1 VVLLLLLAIVP
12 VDECQCSDPR
22 VDEHVFGGREG
33 APVQVT
39 SDRAE
44 DADANCTETSVVPE
58 HFARMESLSSTQ
70 ELPSFLSVTNLQKS
84 SEDNGVAN
92 QKENSAVVVTEPEHS
107 SGMFEQTGSHQS
119 VITLQESESHFY
131 VSDSDTEGHVTAQ
144 QYRDDIDHASVVTH
158 DSNKSSVS
166 TEGGLEDDEDNVN
179 RLISDVSTLYQNRI
193 IAINNSY
200 AKRADLRDDSRT
212 ERHTQ
217 AMNESLTGPPLPNR
231 QQSDSDV
238 DEYINNVFQQH
249 SDSDVD
255 EYINN
260 VFQGEETFEKVFNIS
275 VDDAFESEAKHN
287 FGYQAD
293 SDGHAEQVPESD
305 MGVSGSNTERTSGDN
320 EDNLPAL
327 DNVFEVH
334 HYSRSSDTGD
344 RRGAENDTTLAERV
358 EQLILNRLPAV
369 RNYTH
374 TDDMVSGDTKR
385 DDVPL
390 GLEIS
395 PDEIDENG
403 GGETHSGV
411 SLAFVFDSTGSM
423 WDDLVQVKI
432 GAERI
437 MATMLERPDKPIY
450 NYVLVPFHDPS
461 KSLKYR
467 IKRLTQPFNVHWSLY
482 VPPSLSFTILRSAHT
497 LYLCFLCGS
506 ENKQPLFPYT
516 TLTDWFV

>member
-1 VVLLLLLAIVP
+1 MVLLLLLAV
-12 VDECQCSDPR
+12 VRVSKCQCSDPR
-22 VDEHVFGGREG
+22 EDEHVFGGRKG
-33 APVQVT
+33 APGHVT
-39 SDRAE
+39 SDWAE
-44 DADANCTETSVVPE
+44 DADANCTETGVVPE

-70 ELPSFLSVTNLQKS
+70 QLPNFLSVTNLQKS

-92 QKENSAVVVTEPEHS
+92 PNENSAVVVTENEHS
-107 SGMFEQTGSHQS
+107 SGLLEQTGSHQS
-119 VITLQESESHFY
+119 VNTLQEFENHFY
-131 VSDSDTEGHVTAQ
+131 GSDSDSGHVTAQ
-144 QYRDDIDHASVVTH
+144 HYRDDADHASVVTR
-158 DSNKSSVS
+158 DSNKSSVN

-179 RLISDVSTLYQNRI
+179 RLISDVSTLYQNHI
-193 IAINNSY
+193 TAINNSY
-200 AKRADLRDDSRT
+200 AKHVHLRDDSRT
-212 ERHTQ
+212 ESHTQ
-217 AMNESLTGPPLPNR
+217 AMNESLTGPPLLNK
-231 QQSDSDV
+231 QQ
-238 DEYINNVFQQH
+238 

-275 VDDAFESEAKHN
+275 VDDAFESEARHS

-293 SDGHAEQVPESD
+293 SVGHAEQVPESD
-305 MGVSGSNTERTSGDN
+305 MRVSGSSTERTSADN

-327 DNVFEVH
+327 DDVFEVH

-344 RRGAENDTTLAERV
+344 PRVAEHDTTLAERV
-358 EQLILNRLPAV
+358 EQLVLNRLPPMPNHS
-369 RNYTH
+369 RS
-374 TDDMVSGDTKR
+374 DDTVSGDTER

-395 PDEIDENG
+395 PDEIDENIG
-403 GGETHSGV
+403 EETHSGV

-461 KSLKYR
+461 KSLEYGIR
-467 IKRLTQPFNVHWSLY
+467 RLTQPFNVHWLLY
-482 VPPSLSFTILRSAHT
+482 VPPSLSFTIPRSSHT
-497 LYLCFLCGS
+497 LYLCVLCGS
-506 ENKQPLFPYT
+506 ENKQLLFPYT
-516 TLTDWFV
+516 ALNDKFL